1 LHEMQPPYESQ
12 LSGHRV
18 FIVQNANKE
27 PEPPFPGGL
36 HGGAIAGLG
45 AHGRMVA

>member
-1 LHEMQPPYESQ
+1 MPPPYESQ
-12 LSGHRV
+12 WSSQRL
-18 FIVQNANKE
+18 FIVQSANNV

-36 HGGAIAGLG
+36 HGGSIAMH